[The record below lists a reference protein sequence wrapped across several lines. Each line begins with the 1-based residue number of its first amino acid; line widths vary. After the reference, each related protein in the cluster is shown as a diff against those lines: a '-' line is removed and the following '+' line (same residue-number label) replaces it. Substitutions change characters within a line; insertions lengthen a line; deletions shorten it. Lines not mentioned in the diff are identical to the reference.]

1 MQPCRPDERRSS
13 TLVRRGRTT
22 ATRAVTLG
30 IGLVAFAGPALA
42 HGGPLG
48 GVARRSPTAPTW
60 LVVAGGAAVVGV
72 SVLLSR
78 SVTRRFATAG
88 GVSDLG
94 LSRSA
99 LSALRSVAGLVG
111 IAVLVGVL
119 LSGFAGPTDPL
130 SSPAVAVVWV
140 GWWAGYVMSTYLVGN
155 TWPAVN
161 PWRAIARLPGD
172 VGRTHRWR
180 WGAWPSVAGLVAL
193 VWFAVAG
200 PLVDRPRVLAV
211 VVLAYT
217 VVTVAGA
224 VVYGTDTW
232 FRRVD
237 PVARVF
243 RLFGLVAPLGTD
255 RDVGSGTVV
264 VRWPGSALTGDVLAG
279 RDEAAFVVAVLWVTT
294 FDGLVAT
301 PFWDGFTRAAA
312 RGGVPS
318 LAVSL
323 AVAIVGFGLFWGAY
337 LLSVRL
343 AGRVGPAD
351 LEVATL
357 TRRFAPPFL
366 AVAVGYHFAHFFDYF
381 LSLLPTLALAV
392 TEPAST
398 VDPVVFV
405 LPDWAGVVAVAAVL
419 VGHAV
424 AVLAARDVAVELAP
438 ESARTRSQSPVLA
451 AIAAYSLVCL
461 WVVT

>member
-1 MQPCRPDERRSS
+1 M
-13 TLVRRGRTT
+13 
-22 ATRAVTLG
+22 RAITLG
-30 IGLVAFAGPALA
+30 LGFAVLAGSALA
-42 HGGPLG
+42 HGGSLG
-48 GVARRSPTAPTW
+48 GAAHRSTAAPTW
-60 LVVAGGAAVVGV
+60 LVVAGGGAIVGV

-88 GVSDLG
+88 GTSGPG
-94 LSRSA
+94 LSRSG
-99 LSALRSVAGLVG
+99 LSAVRSVAGLAGV
-111 IAVLVGVL
+111 AVLLGVL
-119 LSGFAGPTDPL
+119 LAGFAGPTDPL

-140 GWWAGYVMSTYLVGN
+140 GWWAGYAMSTYLVGN

-161 PWRAIARLPGD
+161 PWRALARLPGD
-172 VGRTHRWR
+172 VGRTYRWR

-217 VVTVAGA
+217 VVTVTGT

-255 RDVGSGTVV
+255 RDVGSGAVAL
-264 VRWPGSALTGDVLAG
+264 RWPGSALTGDVLAG

-301 PFWDGFTRAAA
+301 PFWDGFARAAA

-323 AVAIVGFGLFWGAY
+323 AVAIVGFGLFWGGY

-343 AGRVGPAD
+343 ADRLGPAD
-351 LEVATL
+351 LGVATL
-357 TRRFAPPFL
+357 TPRFAPPFL
-366 AVAVGYHFAHFFDYF
+366 AVAAGYHFAHFFDY
-381 LSLLPTLALAV
+381 LVSLLPTLALAV
-392 TEPAST
+392 TAPAST

-438 ESARTRSQSPVLA
+438 ESARTRYQSPVLA
-451 AIAAYSLVCL
+451 AIAVYSLVCL